1 MPSRTTTLKEPKAP
15 RIPASLAPADPL
27 EHELRDDGTYIALE
41 WGPFDL
47 VGHDVE
53 SVDFERCRFTDTRLS
68 AGTLRRAGFADVAFT
83 GCDLANLRLFDSR
96 AFSARV
102 RTSRLTGMSWT
113 DCGFRD
119 VLFDE
124 CRADLSDYRFSRFK
138 DVVFR
143 DCNLQEANFQG
154 ADLSGVR
161 FENCRLAGAQFS
173 DATLTGARFTGCDL
187 WDVAGVASLGGAI
200 LAPSDARSAL
210 PSLAAALGITIAD

>member
-1 MPSRTTTLKEPKAP
+1 MPSRTTTIKEPKAP

-27 EHELRDDGTYIALE
+27 EHELRDDGTYVALD
-41 WGPFDL
+41 WGAVDL

-68 AGTLRRAGFADVAFT
+68 AGTLRRAGFADVAFG

-96 AFSARV
+96 AFNARV
-102 RTSRLTGMSWT
+102 RDSRLTGMSWT

-124 CRADLSDYRFSRFK
+124 CRADLSNYRFSRFK

-161 FENCRLAGAQFS
+161 FENCRLTGAQFS
-173 DATLTGARFTGCDL
+173 DATLTGTRFTGCDL
-187 WDVAGVASLGGAI
+187 WDIAGVRSFDGAI
-200 LAPSDARSAL
+200 LAPADARAAL
-210 PSLAAALGITIAD
+210 PSLAAALGITITD